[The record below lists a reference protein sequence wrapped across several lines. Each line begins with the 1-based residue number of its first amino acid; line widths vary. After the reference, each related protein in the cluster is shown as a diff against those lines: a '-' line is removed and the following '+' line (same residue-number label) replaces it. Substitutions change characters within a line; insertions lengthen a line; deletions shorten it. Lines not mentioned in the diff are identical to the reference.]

1 MLTKISYHDI
11 LGIES
16 KKGVEIMCKWCEK
29 ESIFYKE
36 NKSEATL
43 SEGIIYIETRDTSF
57 WFEIEYCPKCGEKL
71 KER

>member
-1 MLTKISYHDI
+1 
-11 LGIES
+11 
-16 KKGVEIMCKWCEK
+16 MCKWCEK